1 MSDSAASL
9 PSLTERLGLC
19 LARPVDAAARERAR
33 LAVLDWA
40 GCAVIGAVT
49 ETGRAFARL
58 AADGVAGPSRV
69 LGAGR
74 ASARDAA
81 FTNGAYGNIYEMDDV
96 DRQAV
101 LHPGPVVIPA
111 ALALA
116 EASGSGPDALL
127 DAVVRG
133 YEAMMRLG
141 RAMGPAHYRHFH
153 PTATCGAACST
164 TSSCASASTP

>member
-1 MSDSAASL
+1 MSDSPAS
-9 PSLTERLGLC
+9 PTSLTEQLSRHLV
-19 LARPVDAAARERAR
+19 RPVDAAARRRAR
-33 LAVLDWA
+33 RAVLDWA
-40 GCAVIGAVT
+40 GCAVIGAAT

-58 AADGVAGPSRV
+58 AAGGAAGPSRV

-74 ASARDAA
+74 APARDAA

-111 ALALA
+111 ALAMA
-116 EASGSGPDALL
+116 EALGSGPDALL

-133 YEAMMRLG
+133 YEAMVRLCYEITRLLG
-141 RAMGPAHYRHFH
+141 CEANRLIGE
-153 PTATCGAACST
+153 
-164 TSSCASASTP
+164 